1 MAKLT
6 GQSLNQNLELYR
18 AIAKNVRQLRIEL
31 NKTQKELS
39 EIIQIS
45 KYAWWLIESGDT
57 RMEHGIVLAIANLL
71 CLPSVECLSEKDF
84 YKTVGDDWR
93 EKTIK
98 KIEERKNNRL
108 NG

>member
-1 MAKLT
+1 
-6 GQSLNQNLELYR
+6 
-18 AIAKNVRQLRIEL
+18 
-31 NKTQKELS
+31 
-39 EIIQIS
+39 
-45 KYAWWLIESGDT
+45 
-57 RMEHGIVLAIANLL
+57 MEYGIVLAIANLL